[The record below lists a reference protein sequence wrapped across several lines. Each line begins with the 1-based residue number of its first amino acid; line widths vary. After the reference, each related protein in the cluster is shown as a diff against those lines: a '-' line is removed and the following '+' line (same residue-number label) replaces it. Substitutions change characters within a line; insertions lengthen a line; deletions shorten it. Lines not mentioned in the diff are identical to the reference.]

1 MKGSNPVLRA
11 TIAGGIAGAV
21 TAASLAVLSAAL
33 LMRLASRHLPSMMER
48 MMSGEGGCS
57 EQMRACM
64 ERCGCRP
71 GGKEAGE

>member
-21 TAASLAVLSAAL
+21 AAASLAVLSAAL
-33 LMRLASRHLPSMMER
+33 LMRLASRHFPAMMAR

-57 EQMRACM
+57 QQMRACM
-64 ERCGCRP
+64 ERCGCGP
-71 GGKEAGE
+71 GGKEAAE